1 MIGWISALALAA
13 AATDIPPPPADPRLE
28 AFKAACVPHRQDLP
42 KAAEALAADGWT
54 RVADDDHPQ
63 LAAAMAVARERG
75 EDAEMQMTTDYS
87 VWGRTRDGLRLHV
100 VLSRMD
106 AVIGETEDSDGD
118 GVLQDWEKA
127 RPWIML
133 GCGLWDFEATGQI
146 DHAAMNAWVGAG
158 PVQVIDAPGQISGG
172 TWNVFEIMPGTAEVH
187 MGFIPPGGG
196 MGIAP
201 GFWGLSITMS
211 SALPEDPEE
220 AESRAD

>member
-13 AATDIPPPPADPRLE
+13 AADVPPPPTDPRLE
-28 AFKAACVPHRQDLP
+28 AFKAACVPHRQDLA
-42 KAAEALAADGWT
+42 KAAEALAADGWV
-54 RVADDDHPQ
+54 RVADDDDPR
-63 LAAAMAVARERG
+63 LAAAMVVAREQG
-75 EDAEMQMTTDYS
+75 VDPELQMTTDYS

-118 GVLQDWEKA
+118 GVLQSWERA
-127 RPWIML
+127 RPWTML

-146 DHAAMNAWVGAG
+146 DHAVMDAWVGAG
-158 PVQVIDAPGQISGG
+158 PVQVVDAPGQIAGG
-172 TWNVFEIMPGTAEVH
+172 TWNVFGMMPGTAEVH
-187 MGFIPPGGG
+187 MGFIPEGGG

-211 SALPEDPEE
+211 SALPEAAEE
-220 AESRAD
+220 AESPAD

>member
-28 AFKAACVPHRQDLP
+28 AFKAACVPHRQDLA
-42 KAAEALAADGWT
+42 KAAEALASDGWA

-63 LAAAMAVARERG
+63 LAAAMAIARERG
-75 EDAEMQMTTDYS
+75 EDAELQMTTDYS

-127 RPWIML
+127 RPWVML

>member
-13 AATDIPPPPADPRLE
+13 AADVPPTPADPRLE

-42 KAAEALAADGWT
+42 KAAEALAADGWV
-54 RVADDDHPQ
+54 RVPDDDDPR

-75 EDAEMQMTTDYS
+75 ADPELQMTTDYS

-100 VLSRMD
+100 VLSHME

-127 RPWIML
+127 RPWVML
-133 GCGLWDFEATGQI
+133 GCGLWDFEATSQI
-146 DHAAMNAWVGAG
+146 DHAAMNAWVGAD

-172 TWNVFEIMPGTAEVH
+172 TWNVFDIMPGTAEVH
-187 MGFIPPGGG
+187 MGFIPEGGG
-196 MGIAP
+196 LGIAP

-211 SALPEDPEE
+211 SALPEDAEE
-220 AESRAD
+220 ADLRPD

>member
-28 AFKAACVPHRQDLP
+28 AFKAACVPHRQDLA

-75 EDAEMQMTTDYS
+75 EDAELQMTTDYS

-127 RPWIML
+127 RPWVML

-211 SALPEDPEE
+211 SALPEDPAE

>member
-13 AATDIPPPPADPRLE
+13 AADVPPPPTDPRLE

-42 KAAEALAADGWT
+42 KAAEALAAGGWV
-54 RVADDDHPQ
+54 RVPDDDDPR
-63 LAAAMAVARERG
+63 LAAAMVVAREQGRDP
-75 EDAEMQMTTDYS
+75 ELQMTTDYS

-100 VLSRMD
+100 VLSRME

-127 RPWIML
+127 RPWVML

-146 DHAAMNAWVGAG
+146 DHAAMNAWVGAD

-172 TWNVFEIMPGTAEVH
+172 TWNVFDIMPGTAEVH
-187 MGFIPPGGG
+187 MGFIPEGGG
-196 MGIAP
+196 LGIAP

-211 SALPEDPEE
+211 SALPEDAEE
-220 AESRAD
+220 ADLRPD

>member
-28 AFKAACVPHRQDLP
+28 AFRAACVPHRQDLA

-75 EDAEMQMTTDYS
+75 EDAELQMTTDYS

-127 RPWIML
+127 RPWVML

-211 SALPEDPEE
+211 SALPEDPAE

>member
-28 AFKAACVPHRQDLP
+28 AFKAACVPHRQDLA
-42 KAAEALAADGWT
+42 KAAEALAADGWA

-127 RPWIML
+127 RPWVML